1 LTNARAKIKRPGWS
15 DRDRHPLSEGPLLM
29 CGIAGIIGRLDETN
43 RAVLVRMNDAM
54 VHRGPDASG
63 TWVSA
68 PDVRGWG
75 ALLSHRR
82 LSILDLSSAGAQP
95 MVDPVTGHVVVFN
108 GEIYNFAGLRQRLV
122 AEGQELKSTGD
133 TAVMLRAL
141 GLHGAAAVSWLR
153 GMFAFA
159 CWDPKERRLL
169 LARDPLGIKPL
180 YMMRSPDPD
189 AGWSVA
195 FASELR
201 ALLASGLLGTPQLDP
216 QAVASC
222 VWNGFV
228 VGPGSAVKGVDLLW
242 PGRLIELDGAG
253 KEIRNEDF
261 WRIPGRAPDPAM
273 DEDGIAAVLEEGL
286 RLHLASDV
294 PLAVFLSGGVDSSVM
309 ANLAQRV
316 ANSPIH
322 TFTLAF
328 EEQEFNEGPVARRI
342 AAAIGTRH
350 HEVVLTEG
358 QFVDNLDAALDSLD
372 QPTFDG
378 LNAYY
383 MSHAIRAAGFTVALS
398 GTGGDELFGGYGSYR
413 DLPVLQNWCRR
424 ASWVPRNLQ
433 VAAARLATWPL
444 RRSGGAVPPQSRW
457 AKLPDM
463 VRHGD
468 DLLRL
473 YQLAYALFLPGFQRE
488 LLSPG
493 FAEALADGLPVAMRR
508 SLVDETRDRTPLSA
522 ISVME
527 QRLFLGER
535 LLRDND
541 VASMASSLEQRVP
554 LVDQFLFENVDRLP
568 DQGRYRPLGRKAML
582 RRIGLRGLD
591 PALFERPKSGFV
603 LPFDRWI
610 RRGLKGAMDQTLR
623 DPKAVAP
630 TGLDPAAVERLW
642 RAFLDGAP
650 GMYWSRVWSVYV
662 FVRWCHRNRVFR

>member
-1 LTNARAKIKRPGWS
+1 
-15 DRDRHPLSEGPLLM
+15 M
-29 CGIAGIIGRLDETN
+29 CGIAGIIGRLDEPN
-43 RAVLVRMNDAM
+43 RAALERMSDAM

-68 PDVRGWG
+68 PDARGWG
-75 ALLSHRR
+75 ALLAHRR
-82 LSILDLSSAGAQP
+82 LSILDLSPAGAQP

-108 GEIYNFAGLRQRLV
+108 GEIYNFDDLRRRLV
-122 AEGQELKSTGD
+122 AEGQEFQSTGD

-141 GLHGAAAVSWLR
+141 GLHGPGAVSWLR

-159 CWDPKERRLL
+159 CWDPKQRRLL

-180 YMMRSPDPD
+180 YLARKWDPD

-195 FASELR
+195 FASEVR
-201 ALLASGLLGTPQLDP
+201 ALLASGLLGTPHLDP
-216 QAVASC
+216 QGVASS

-228 VGPGSAVKGVDLLW
+228 VGPGTAVKGVDLLW
-242 PGRLIELDGAG
+242 PGRLLELDGAG
-253 KEIRNEDF
+253 KELRQEDF
-261 WRIPGRAPDPAM
+261 WRIPDRPPDPTM
-273 DEDGIAAVLEEGL
+273 DEDGLAAILEEGL
-286 RLHLASDV
+286 KLHLASDV

-309 ANLAQRV
+309 ANLAQR
-316 ANSPIH
+316 AAQSPIH

-328 EEQEFNEGPVARRI
+328 EEQDLNEGPIARRI
-342 AAAIGTRH
+342 AAAIGTQH

-358 QFVDNLDAALDSLD
+358 RFVENLETALDSLD

-383 MSHAIRAAGFTVALS
+383 MSHAIRSAGFTVALS
-398 GTGGDELFGGYGSYR
+398 GTGGDELFGGYTSYR
-413 DLPVLQNWCRR
+413 DLPVLQRWSRC
-424 ASWVPRNLQ
+424 AAWVPRGLQ
-433 VAAARLATWPL
+433 VAAAMLATWPL
-444 RRSGGAVPPQSRW
+444 RRSGGAVPPQTRW
-457 AKLPDM
+457 AKLPEM

-468 DLLRL
+468 DLLAL

-488 LLSPG
+488 LLASG
-493 FAEALADGLPVAMRR
+493 FAEPLADGLPLAMHQR
-508 SLVDETRDRTPLSA
+508 VIAETRVRTPLSA

-554 LVDQFLFENVDRLP
+554 LVDQVLFESVDRLP
-568 DQGRYRPLGRKAML
+568 DRARYLPLGRKAML
-582 RRIGLRGLD
+582 QRIGLRGLD

-603 LPFDRWI
+603 LPVDRWI
-610 RRGLKGAMDQTLR
+610 RSGLKDAMDQTLR
-623 DPKAVAP
+623 DPQAIAP
-630 TGLDPAAVERLW
+630 AGLDPVAVERLW
-642 RAFLDGAP
+642 RDFLDGAP

-662 FVRWCHRNRVFR
+662 LIRWCHRNRVFR

>member
-1 LTNARAKIKRPGWS
+1 
-15 DRDRHPLSEGPLLM
+15 M
-29 CGIAGIIGRLDETN
+29 CGIAGIIGQLDEPN
-43 RAVLVRMNDAM
+43 RAALQRMSDAM
-54 VHRGPDASG
+54 IHRGPDASG

-68 PDVRGWG
+68 PDARGWG
-75 ALLSHRR
+75 VLLGHRR
-82 LSILDLSSAGAQP
+82 LSILDLSPAGAQP
-95 MVDPVTGHVVVFN
+95 MVDPVTGHVVIFN
-108 GEIYNFAGLRQRLV
+108 GEIYNFGDLRRRLV
-122 AEGQELKSTGD
+122 AEGQEFQSTGD
-133 TAVMLRAL
+133 TATMLRAL
-141 GLHGAAAVSWLR
+141 GLHGPDAVSWLR

-159 CWDPKERRLL
+159 CWDPKQRRLL

-180 YMMRSPDPD
+180 YLARSADPG

-201 ALLASGLLGTPQLDP
+201 ALLASGLLGTPHLDP
-216 QAVASC
+216 QAVASG

-228 VGPGSAVKGVDLLW
+228 VGPGTAVKGVDLLW
-242 PGRLIELDGAG
+242 PGRLLELDGAG
-253 KEIRNEDF
+253 KEVRQEDF
-261 WRIPGRAPDPAM
+261 WRIPGRAPDPTM
-273 DEDGIAAVLEEGL
+273 DENSLAAILEEGL
-286 RLHLASDV
+286 RVHLASDV

-309 ANLAQRV
+309 ANLAQR
-316 ANSPIH
+316 AAQRPIH

-328 EEQEFNEGPVARRI
+328 EEREFNEGPIARRI
-342 AAAIGTRH
+342 AAAIGTQH

-358 QFVDNLDAALDSLD
+358 RFVENLEAALDSLD

-383 MSHAIRAAGFTVALS
+383 MSHAIRSAGFTVALS
-398 GTGGDELFGGYGSYR
+398 GTGGDELFGGYTSYR
-413 DLPVLQNWCRR
+413 DLPVLQRWSRC
-424 ASWVPRNLQ
+424 AAWVPRGLQ
-433 VAAARLATWPL
+433 VAAATLATWPL
-444 RRSGGAVPPQSRW
+444 RRSGGAVPPQTRW
-457 AKLPDM
+457 AKLPEM

-468 DLLRL
+468 DLLAL

-488 LLSPG
+488 LLAPG
-493 FAEALADGLPVAMRR
+493 FVEALADGLPLAMRQR
-508 SLVDETRDRTPLSA
+508 VIAETGGRTPLSA

-554 LVDQFLFENVDRLP
+554 LVDQVLYESVDRLP
-568 DQGRYRPLGRKAML
+568 DQARYRPLGRKAML

-603 LPFDRWI
+603 LPFNRWI
-610 RRGLKGAMDQTLR
+610 RRGLKDAIDQTLR
-623 DPKAVAP
+623 DPQASAP
-630 TGLDPAAVERLW
+630 AGLDPTAVERLW